1 MTSVSLQAR
10 TPQRHFRTDRASAA
24 FLILGGIAFFLG
36 GGLHPKDSG
45 SGDKLAQLHDM
56 LVSSMWYP
64 AHAVLLAAMALIAAG
79 IIAIRRH
86 GHLEPGM
93 ARLVGVVAA
102 LSVVATSAMLIH
114 LFAATEASAIA
125 DGDSTFIIQLFTWT
139 ETIINPL
146 WGVAIATLALA
157 GGLTRTVG
165 NRIVMALGVVGGCS
179 FALATA
185 TIAYTDTFD
194 PLFPLGSLLG
204 IWAVAVGVTCL
215 RRRAWNRATGRGLL
229 AGD

>member
-1 MTSVSLQAR
+1 MTSATLQSR
-10 TPQRHFRTDRASAA
+10 TPKQHFRTDRAGAA
-24 FLILGGIAFFLG
+24 FLVLGGIAFFLG

-64 AHAVLLAAMALIAAG
+64 SHAVLLAAMALIAAG
-79 IIAIRRH
+79 IITIRRR
-86 GHLEPGM
+86 HLEPAM
-93 ARLVGVVAA
+93 VRLVGVVAGI
-102 LSVVATSAMLIH
+102 SVLATFAMLVH

-125 DGDSTFIIQLFTWT
+125 DGDSTFVVEVHTWN

-146 WGVAIATLALA
+146 WGVAIAALALA
-157 GGLTRTVG
+157 GGLTRSIG
-165 NRIVMALGVVGGCS
+165 NRAVMGLGVVGGLS

-194 PLFPLGSLLG
+194 PLFPVSALLG
-204 IWAVAVGVTCL
+204 VWAMAVGVIGL
-215 RRRAWNRATGRGLL
+215 MRRT
-229 AGD
+229 

>member
-1 MTSVSLQAR
+1 MTSAALQPR
-10 TPQRHFRTDRASAA
+10 TPQRHVRTDRAGAA

-86 GHLEPGM
+86 GQLEPGLG
-93 ARLVGVVAA
+93 RLVGVVAA
-102 LSVVATSAMLIH
+102 ISVLATFAMLVH

-125 DGDSTFIIQLFTWT
+125 GGDTTFMIQLVTWN
-139 ETIINPL
+139 ETIINPIWAL
-146 WGVAIATLALA
+146 AIAALALA

-165 NRIVMALGVVGGCS
+165 NRIVMALGVVGGSS

-185 TIAYTDTFD
+185 TIAYTDTFY
-194 PLFPLGSLLG
+194 PLFPLSSLLG
-204 IWAVAVGVTCL
+204 IWAVAVGVIWL
-215 RRRAWNRATGRGLL
+215 KRHA
-229 AGD
+229 